1 MISKGFIKSS
11 LIYTLAGAL
20 PMASAVI
27 LLPFYITYLSASD
40 LGALSIYTA
49 FSMLVQISVSFSF
62 DTSLYIYYHEFK
74 NEKDKLSVF
83 VSSAF
88 VFVLLLSALIGILFL
103 LIGEPLFGFV
113 FKTQAIHFFP
123 FGVIALVTGIFQAVF
138 KIFSSLL
145 QSRQQPEVYFWS
157 NLISFFL
164 VALFTVWGLALFPN
178 ELIGPITG
186 RMLALLISAAWALF
200 MIFSEFGLHFN
211 YAVLKTTFDFNRS
224 AFIYQL
230 QQWLMNYFDRVVMS
244 FYLPMSTVGIYDV
257 TMKCLSSIDFI
268 INPLFNTF
276 YPKILGTVMSQ
287 ENKGSTPEINRYYHG
302 LTAVIVLL
310 VAGSVFVFPILIDAF
325 IKNPDYRSAIQYI
338 PYLSLIF
345 LLRGIRLY
353 FNLPYG
359 ALKYSKP
366 LPYYYIIIS
375 ASKIILIVLLIQRY
389 EIYGVIFSSF
399 VSYGIEIVLLR
410 QGVKNKFRF
419 QFNPFKLILAPLALA
434 LLILCLEP
442 LLGEVHATWVHA
454 LYLIFGFL
462 MLIWVYR
469 NEMKLINPFSKR
481 IKK

>member
-1 MISKGFIKSS
+1 
-11 LIYTLAGAL
+11 
-20 PMASAVI
+20 MASAVI
-27 LLPFYITYLSASD
+27 LLPFYISYLSAAD

-49 FSMLVQISVSFSF
+49 FSMLIQIFVSFSF

-74 NEKDKLSVF
+74 TDKHKMAVF

-88 VFVLLLSALIGILFL
+88 VFVLILSALV
-103 LIGEPLFGFV
+103 GFV
-113 FKTQAIHFFP
+113 FIVIGTPFFSFIFKTQAIYFYP
-123 FGVIALVTGIFQAVF
+123 YGIIALATGIFQALF

-157 NLISFFL
+157 NLISFSL
-164 VALFTVWGLALFPN
+164 VVVFTVLGLQFFPN
-178 ELIGPITG
+178 ELTGPITG

-200 MIFSEFGLHFN
+200 MIFSEFGFHFS
-211 YAVLKTTFDFNRS
+211 YSELKTTFNFNRS
-224 AFIYQL
+224 AFLYQL
-230 QQWLMNYFDRVVMS
+230 QQWLMNYFDRPLMLFLNV
-244 FYLPMSTVGIYDV
+244 PISTVGIYDV
-257 TMKCLSSIDFI
+257 TMKCLSAIDFV

-287 ENKGSTPEINRYYHG
+287 QNKGSTPEINRYYHG

-325 IKNPDYRSAIQYI
+325 IKNPDYRAARQYI

-345 LLRGIRLY
+345 LLRGMRLY

-366 LPYYYIIIS
+366 LPFYYIIIS
-375 ASKIILIVLLIQRY
+375 ASKIILIVLLIHRY

-399 VSYGIEIVLLR
+399 VSYGIEIILLR
-410 QGVKNKFRF
+410 QGVKDKFRF

-442 LLGEVHATWVHA
+442 LLAEVHATFVHA
-454 LYLIFGFL
+454 LYLVFGFL

-469 NEMKLINPFSKR
+469 NEMKLINPFAKR
-481 IKK
+481 A